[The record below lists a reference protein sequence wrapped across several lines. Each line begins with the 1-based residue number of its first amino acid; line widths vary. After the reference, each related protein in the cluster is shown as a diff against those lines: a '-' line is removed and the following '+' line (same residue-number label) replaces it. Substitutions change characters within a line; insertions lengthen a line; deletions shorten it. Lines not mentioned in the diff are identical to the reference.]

1 MSKIKIILMKHHK
14 QSKAV
19 ASASRCCKKTS
30 QKSQEKICD
39 KVLEK
44 LCFSTYFSTYKS
56 TLREY
61 RYFSLAVNSGL

>member
-1 MSKIKIILMKHHK
+1 MSKIKGILMKHHK

-19 ASASRCCKKTS
+19 ASASRCCKKSS
-30 QKSQEKICD
+30 QKSQKKICG

-44 LCFSTYFSTYKS
+44 LCFSTYKS